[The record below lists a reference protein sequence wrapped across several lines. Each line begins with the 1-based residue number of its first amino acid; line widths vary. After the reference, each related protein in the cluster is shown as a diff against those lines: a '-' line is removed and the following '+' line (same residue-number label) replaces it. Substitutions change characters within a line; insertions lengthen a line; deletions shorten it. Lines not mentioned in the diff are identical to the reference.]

1 MSFKRPYFKNNKVD
15 YGEILNA
22 GKNANINLLKQK
34 SNESGI
40 PVNIADE
47 NNNNLFHLALMNSS
61 IKSESKII
69 NFFKYLL
76 SENTSPDMMN
86 IDGMTPLHIAC
97 KRQSKKVV
105 NYLLEIGCDINSID
119 NKGLYPIDY
128 LLKGKYKMFKKEKS
142 ITDLYKIELK
152 KELVDD
158 SLIEKIY
165 KAYVSFPS
173 IRGGFDRKNDSDSDD
188 DSIVDFV
195 GDESKHDNN
204 DYRGVL
210 EGDESKHND
219 VVANPNPKL
228 KFDII
233 KKFIENSLLN
243 ECSRE
248 LYIIYKSDIRNSSV
262 IRENIKAIQTKIVD
276 KLLKLDDIK
285 SIDNFESLK
294 EITFVG
300 GADPKRIYNDAKEDY
315 NDKKSKYE
323 EFKKKKE
330 FTDLFN
336 EIFDPKFVYDDKK
349 TELFDTLFEI
359 KKEGNSKFVYSD
371 TKDDNNKLILYGM
384 LGTVPLGIH
393 QQLRNLNGDLHNDI
407 KKLETLKKKIN
418 NNFYISP
425 HEVRKIALDISVPS
439 SQVLVA
445 IKVAAER
452 VVAAKVVEIAAAKA
466 ARVAPGATEV
476 AAARVVAAATAA
488 AARGAS
494 AANVAAAARAAA
506 RAAAAGPGGAAAA
519 NVAAAATAAAAR
531 GALAAYVAAAARAAA
546 APGAAAAANV
556 AAAATAAAVVAAAAT
571 EAARVAP
578 GALEVVAAAAKAV
591 AAPGARVENIVAAA
605 RAVAAQRVAAEV
617 VAAAPLA
624 AARVAVGAELKNGP
638 EIQLRD
644 LDQHEERK
652 KKYTKFKNTYL
663 KKVKEVLENYI
674 SKVDKVEKLYEI
686 AISLGYIN
694 DDTKLNNAEEKF
706 LNIKGVA
713 RNIINFVKIA
723 ELYNPEDVKQQNIN
737 DKFRYVIEDNYAS
750 LNPYALDIKSNEVKK
765 IIKSVPTA
773 NEINHN
779 NHISELY
786 NDSKN
791 NYKLAA
797 LECKNNNPDCI
808 DYLTYDPNKLETF
821 YNNLMLLES
830 RQTTHIR
837 FWKRLKDFFNIQL
850 NNTVND
856 HFKNIKRQ
864 IDSKEDMLE
873 PLVKAKLALDKA
885 KDEYIK
891 TLKDDIKNKDS
902 DTITQVNLID
912 LLNKINI
919 KSVDKYLKKSTMY
932 SSRENK
938 EDTHDYK
945 IYYKDNNLV
954 IKYNKYD
961 RTVKIKEEIT
971 KKTGGAAPAPAP
983 LDINDIL
990 DNITIDTIYNSM
1002 LMRSS
1007 NKIISFENIH
1017 YNILNKNLEIF
1028 NNILSVKNPTP
1039 ELKDKLDSYR
1049 DEYNGIKGNNKQIIK
1064 QLYNWCNN
1072 MKEYYDNNK
1081 NNMVCNKLFIDTINY
1096 LKLKK
1101 LKRINNYIILLDYKS
1116 FLFELAKSRII
1127 NEGEVYPMY
1136 RDKLLTLAYADD
1148 IDMINFLNI
1157 PDFKY
1162 IYDAPNIFSE
1172 ETLKDFYE
1180 EQLNCLLHDSLY
1192 KILNDTTNIEKINN
1206 RVDVYKKNI
1215 ENEINKH
1222 NSDQYDE
1229 YMNKSSS
1236 QKYIYPSIKE
1246 HDIFFCYNNGIINI
1260 PYNSITSIFFDDIMK
1275 IGPIHDIIKLGPIKE
1290 IDALQ
1295 IKDIPKYEYQFL
1307 KYSPNFKRFLKDS
1320 YKQFLESKKYKE
1332 IVLEDS
1338 KLNKMY
1344 TVYEMK
1350 DVNNYIKDKLIERT
1364 YYDILQSIRTKISK
1378 LLNNERKRI
1387 EEEDII
1393 PKKTGGAEPKY
1404 EGEFKLKLSLREK
1417 VTCELEMKE
1426 KPRLYEVIGKKKN
1439 QFIIYDDNYTTID
1452 LEQKLMTFNIKDEI
1466 VKKLL
1471 EYNPSINYKR
1481 LKYIVSNKYNL
1492 LQGNNK
1498 SSKKIFDDMIE
1509 IEENDDIKFY
1519 KCIKTDLEKKIK
1531 EHYNK
1536 YYKDSKK
1543 NSIEY
1548 FTSNMIEDIE
1558 DLINNNSK
1566 YTNIFNFNKTGFMI
1580 MHYLT
1585 NQYFTQHID
1594 KNINN
1599 DYDIS
1604 KINIYD
1610 DDNKYFNSIN
1620 TINELKHYIK
1630 KLKLLV
1636 IKLENEKIN
1645 VSELNTNIKK
1655 LEKSITNY
1663 KNKVADD
1670 VIIAIDVK
1678 IAAIDVKIAANDVK
1692 IAIDD
1697 DKTADDVE
1705 RAVDD
1710 VERAAYN
1717 VTIYIKNTK
1726 KNITHD
1732 KKLLTG
1738 YHTKIHMGI
1747 NMLDGWND
1755 LLQDDTI
1762 LNSSNYLWL
1771 YDNIEKIN
1779 TIIENYNN
1787 NNDITDLDNKIKT
1800 LNKEILELQKKV
1812 YHYNILHKRAE
1823 KIHNTI
1829 TDNYI
1834 LPEDMLRA
1842 VEYDNVNKN
1851 IKFMKA
1857 KSEKEK
1863 VKIMRDEYKDK
1874 LAKYN
1879 EELDNKKDKLNKLKS
1894 QKTIKIGINKINEKK
1909 LNEIKDK
1916 FEKLHNRGRMYFEDS
1931 PFYLQNKAKCFLY
1944 ELLNYVV
1951 QLVIG
1956 NNMKTYLLRILY
1968 HNRSKEDTKDIENIF
1983 DSYKVFDKY
1992 SLIEHLQA
2000 QSMDMIKSSIDLFE
2014 NETEKEN
2021 YEKKSISN
2029 IIEDAIDTFILERG
2043 IIKAD
2048 KVVLREAEAAE
2059 AEAAEA
2065 EEAEAA
2071 EAEAAADEKVESA
2084 EAKDKKEDFFG
2095 IDENIVKLLEKSK
2108 KILGE
2113 YFESFIPQY
2122 IKNLVAVYENNMKF
2136 VINHYR
2142 LLDMYIKSIN

>member
-15 YGEILNA
+15 YGEIISA

-76 SENTSPDMMN
+76 SENTSPGMMN

-105 NYLLEIGCDINSID
+105 NYLLKIGCDINSID

-152 KELVDD
+152 KELVND
-158 SLIEKIY
+158 SLIDDIYDKYKIN
-165 KAYVSFPS
+165 KIS
-173 IRGGFDRKNDSDSDD
+173 ND
-188 DSIVDFV
+188 
-195 GDESKHDNN
+195 
-204 DYRGVL
+204 
-210 EGDESKHND
+210 
-219 VVANPNPKL
+219 KL

-233 KKFIENSLLN
+233 KDFINNSLLN
-243 ECSRE
+243 DCSRE
-248 LYIIYKSDIRNSSV
+248 LYIIYKSDIGNKSV

-294 EITFVG
+294 KITFVG
-300 GADPKRIYNDAKEDY
+300 GAVSANPKKDY
-315 NDKKSKYE
+315 NNAKNEYNNRKSIYE

-359 KKEGNSKFVYSD
+359 KKKGNNSRFVYSD
-371 TKDDNNKLILYGM
+371 TKDDNKLILYGI
-384 LGTVPLGIH
+384 LATVPSGPRP
-393 QQLRNLNGDLHNDI
+393 LRNLNGDLHNDI
-407 KKLETLKKKIN
+407 KKLETLKKNIN
-418 NNFYISP
+418 ANLFYIS
-425 HEVRKIALDISVPS
+425 HDEVNNIALNIN
-439 SQVLVA
+439 VL
-445 IKVAAER
+445 
-452 VVAAKVVEIAAAKA
+452 
-466 ARVAPGATEV
+466 
-476 AAARVVAAATAA
+476 
-488 AARGAS
+488 
-494 AANVAAAARAAA
+494 
-506 RAAAAGPGGAAAA
+506 AAGD
-519 NVAAAATAAAAR
+519 V
-531 GALAAYVAAAARAAA
+531 
-546 APGAAAAANV
+546 
-556 AAAATAAAVVAAAAT
+556 
-571 EAARVAP
+571 
-578 GALEVVAAAAKAV
+578 LE
-591 AAPGARVENIVAAA
+591 
-605 RAVAAQRVAAEV
+605 
-617 VAAAPLA
+617 
-624 AARVAVGAELKNGP
+624 NGP
-638 EIQLRD
+638 EIQLVN
-644 LDQHEERK
+644 LDIHPERK

-674 SKVDKVEKLYEI
+674 SKVDKVGRLYEI
-686 AISLGYIN
+686 AKSFGYIN
-694 DDTKLNNAEEKF
+694 DATLKDAEQKF
-706 LNIKGVA
+706 INIKGVA

-723 ELYNPEDVKQQNIN
+723 ELYNPEENKQNDKNIN
-737 DKFRYVIEDNYAS
+737 DKFKYVIEDNYAS
-750 LNPYALDIKSNEVKK
+750 LSPFGLNTN
-765 IIKSVPTA
+765 T
-773 NEINHN
+773 NEIYYIRGNFKYRYRN
-779 NHISELY
+779 ISDIY
-786 NDSKN
+786 NKST

-797 LECKNNNPDCI
+797 LECKDKKNKCI
-808 DYLTYDPNKLETF
+808 DYLSYDQNKLKTF
-821 YNNLMLLES
+821 YNALMLLES
-830 RQTTHIR
+830 RQTTHIS
-837 FWKRLKDFFNIQL
+837 FWKKLKDFFNNQL
-850 NNTVND
+850 NSTIND
-856 HFKNIKRQ
+856 HFKDIKRQ

-873 PLVKAKLALDKA
+873 PLVEAKLALDKA
-885 KDEYIK
+885 KDQYIK
-891 TLKDDIKNKDS
+891 TLKQKIKNKDS

-919 KSVDKYLKKSTMY
+919 KSVDKYLEKSTMF
-932 SSRENK
+932 SSK
-938 EDTHDYK
+938 EIKGDDYTHHYK

-954 IKYNKYD
+954 IKYDKYD
-961 RTVKIKEEIT
+961 RTEKIVEDIT

-1007 NKIISFENIH
+1007 NKIILFENID
-1017 YNILNKNLEIF
+1017 YKDDDIF
-1028 NNILSVKNPTP
+1028 DKILSVKNPTP
-1039 ELKDKLDSYR
+1039 ELKDKLDSYKN
-1049 DEYNGIKGNNKQIIK
+1049 EYNNNISIGNTKKTIK
-1064 QLYNWCNN
+1064 QLYNWCSD

-1081 NNMVCNKLFIDTINY
+1081 NNMVCNKLFVDTINY

-1101 LKRINNYIILLDYKS
+1101 LDRLKFVIYYGYNINKLDYTN
-1116 FLFELAKSRII
+1116 FLLELAKSRII
-1127 NEGEVYPMY
+1127 NDGDVNRNM
-1136 RDKLLTLAYADD
+1136 DKLLTLAYADD
-1148 IDMINFLNI
+1148 IDMINFLRI

-1162 IYDAPNIFSE
+1162 IYEAPYLFSE
-1172 ETLKDFYE
+1172 ETLKDSYE
-1180 EQLNCLLHDSLY
+1180 KQLNCLLHDSLY

-1206 RVDVYKKNI
+1206 RVDVYKKDI
-1215 ENEINKH
+1215 ENEINEH

-1275 IGPIHDIIKLGPIKE
+1275 IGPINDIKKKPTNG
-1290 IDALQ
+1290 
-1295 IKDIPKYEYQFL
+1295 IPKYKYQFL
-1307 KYSPNFKRFLKDS
+1307 KYSPNFKRFLKES
-1320 YKQFLESKKYKE
+1320 YKQFLESKEYKK

-1350 DVNNYIKDKLIERT
+1350 DVNNYIKDRLIERT
-1364 YYDILQSIRTKISK
+1364 YYDILQSIRTKIST
-1378 LLNNERKRI
+1378 LLDDERKRI
-1387 EEEDII
+1387 EDNRDNDGII
-1393 PKKTGGAEPKY
+1393 PQKGGAEPKY

-1417 VTCELEMKE
+1417 VTCELEMKD

-1498 SSKKIFDDMIE
+1498 SSKKIFNDMIE

-1543 NSIEY
+1543 KSIEY

-1594 KNINN
+1594 K
-1599 DYDIS
+1599 DFKDTDEYDIS
-1604 KINIYD
+1604 SINIYD
-1610 DDNKYFNSIN
+1610 KDTEYFNSIN
-1620 TINELKHYIK
+1620 NINELKHYIK

-1636 IKLENEKIN
+1636 IKLENETKNNNISKKIKELEDSIDNYKKNKIYTKIVVILFDIESKIN
-1645 VSELNTNIKK
+1645 KEYNSLLLDIQNKIKD
-1655 LEKSITNY
+1655 I
-1663 KNKVADD
+1663 KNN
-1670 VIIAIDVK
+1670 AIK
-1678 IAAIDVKIAANDVK
+1678 IAVNIRNNIFKITV
-1692 IAIDD
+1692 
-1697 DKTADDVE
+1697 
-1705 RAVDD
+1705 
-1710 VERAAYN
+1710 
-1717 VTIYIKNTK
+1717 IKNTK
-1726 KNITHD
+1726 KNITHN

-1755 LLQDDTI
+1755 LLQDDTT
-1762 LNSSNYLWL
+1762 LNRSKYLWL

-1779 TIIENYNN
+1779 MHIENYNN
-1787 NNDITDLDNKIKT
+1787 NIDITDLDNKIKT
-1800 LNKEILELQKKV
+1800 LNKEILELNKKV

-1874 LAKYN
+1874 LDKYTK
-1879 EELDNKKDKLNKLKS
+1879 ELNKKNRELNDKNKEKKKKEYYKKYSKAELNK
-1894 QKTIKIGINKINEKK
+1894 
-1909 LNEIKDK
+1909 IKDK

-2029 IIEDAIDTFILERG
+2029 IIEDAIDTFILERNNDTKYG
-2043 IIKAD
+2043 FFIID
-2048 KVVLREAEAAE
+2048 
-2059 AEAAEA
+2059 
-2065 EEAEAA
+2065 
-2071 EAEAAADEKVESA
+2071 
-2084 EAKDKKEDFFG
+2084 G
-2095 IDENIVKLLEKSK
+2095 NIVKSLEKSK

-2142 LLDMYIKSIN
+2142 LLDMYIKSID